1 LLEQQQRWPYLNYD
15 QIEKTIVVVHIE
27 MRNAVAIN
35 FAHSQYDIIAVPVGL
50 LPRCIIR
57 WNGV

>member
-1 LLEQQQRWPYLNYD
+1 MDYFKNHH
-15 QIEKTIVVVHIE
+15 QIEKPIVVVHTE
-27 MRNAVAIN
+27 MKNAVAIN

>member
-1 LLEQQQRWPYLNYD
+1 MTLFENRH
-15 QIEKTIVVVHIE
+15 QIEKPIVVVHIE

-35 FAHSQYDIIAVPVGL
+35 FAHSQYDIISVPVD
-50 LPRCIIR
+50 LPPHSIIR

>member
-1 LLEQQQRWPYLNYD
+1 MTLFENHH
-15 QIEKTIVVVHIE
+15 QIEKPIVVVHIE

-35 FAHSQYDIIAVPVGL
+35 FAYSQYDMISVPVGL
-50 LPRCIIR
+50 PPHSIVR